1 MKLIYG
7 SEKFFIT
14 KNLNKEKAKYLDIDI
29 LVFDNNIDLSELLE
43 KISNPPL
50 FSNKKLIV
58 INDFELLTISKF
70 NKKQDK
76 IADEY
81 IKFLSSN
88 ILDEIIF
95 VCNFS
100 KLIDNKFT
108 TFLKKKAEIIESKKL
123 EKDALIKQLNILAKS
138 HNIKISY
145 INIETFIEKMPDNLE
160 IIMNEFENLISNY
173 KEISYDLIENVVA
186 KYSKNQAFS
195 FLNSIETYDLKKIY
209 DKYLER
215 TSEGDEIYLLLNQI
229 NSIFSDCLIYYHLVK
244 IGLNTN
250 EICSKMKV
258 PEWKIK
264 KLSVVLK
271 RYGITKIKKITY
283 DLAEID
289 VKIKSYVG
297 DVNEIF
303 EMFLIKN
310 F

>member
-108 TFLKKKAEIIESKKL
+108 TFLKKKAEIIESKK
-123 EKDALIKQLNILAKS
+123 
-138 HNIKISY
+138 
-145 INIETFIEKMPDNLE
+145 T
-160 IIMNEFENLISNY
+160 
-173 KEISYDLIENVVA
+173 
-186 KYSKNQAFS
+186 
-195 FLNSIETYDLKKIY
+195 
-209 DKYLER
+209 
-215 TSEGDEIYLLLNQI
+215 
-229 NSIFSDCLIYYHLVK
+229 
-244 IGLNTN
+244 
-250 EICSKMKV
+250 
-258 PEWKIK
+258 WKG
-264 KLSVVLK
+264 
-271 RYGITKIKKITY
+271 RF
-283 DLAEID
+283 
-289 VKIKSYVG
+289 
-297 DVNEIF
+297 N
-303 EMFLIKN
+303 
-310 F
+310 